1 MKLWASSIVPLIS
14 WIWLLMIWI
23 LYLEFVTP
31 PVQYQIFS
39 WKYPSARRKLVPN
52 IPLLYE
58 TRWSKKYKSIRLFYG
73 NFMAIKTVFDQ
84 LAVRNDVNSST
95 RSRAFQLSCA
105 TPKDIFVVCL
115 IIILTYS
122 SVLEPVVNK
131 LQSVK
136 TNLYTVH
143 QCYKFRL
150 STLIIFFNIRYY
162 LKLTIVY

>member
-1 MKLWASSIVPLIS
+1 
-14 WIWLLMIWI
+14 
-23 LYLEFVTP
+23 
-31 PVQYQIFS
+31 
-39 WKYPSARRKLVPN
+39 
-52 IPLLYE
+52 
-58 TRWSKKYKSIRLFYG
+58 
-73 NFMAIKTVFDQ
+73 MAIKTVFDQ